1 MSIFEAYGAFKSN
14 LHQKGGKYFHGR
26 VISLG
31 GTSFILKAH
40 VAIHTKRNKK
50 DNTKV
55 YLIKWMIQIKCHDLF
70 SIKNKKRKN
79 LECRLMQ
86 L

>member
-31 GTSFILKAH
+31 GTSFILKAY
-40 VAIHTKRNKK
+40 VAIHTKRNKR
-50 DNTKV
+50 
-55 YLIKWMIQIKCHDLF
+55 IIQK
-70 SIKNKKRKN
+70 SI
-79 LECRLMQ
+79 
-86 L
+86 